1 MPSIIASILAALL
14 LTPLVLPEGLALFGA
29 PQGPTAQEKSLKASF
44 PPLSLAVTDFGAYA
58 KQAAAAY
65 GEGFPFREA
74 MIRAN
79 NRLRMAVFDES
90 PSKSVIMGR
99 DGWLFVNMEMEME
112 DWLGIGLYQ
121 PQELARLMEALTRR
135 RDWLAARGVRF
146 LVAVAPN
153 KSTVYGEH
161 LPEKFAR
168 LSAVTRLDQ
177 LAAAMRQAGVEFVD
191 LRPALYE
198 AKSVRRAFWKTDT
211 HWNGWGAF
219 MGSRAIVEALR
230 RHYPAMPPLS
240 AQDYAVTETAVPG
253 GDLAE
258 MLLLEG
264 ELPEADIDLKPLSPP
279 LARPAEPKGYKN
291 PAAIASR
298 EMIVRETGDPS
309 LPKAVVFRDSF
320 ASAAWP
326 FLAERFQRSVFLWEH
341 RFQPHIVEA
350 EKPDVVIYEVVE
362 RYQRQLFFED
372 GQ

>member
-1 MPSIIASILAALL
+1 MPSIIASILVILL
-14 LTPLVLPEGLALFGA
+14 LGPLVLPEGLAILGVT
-29 PQGPTAQEKSLKASF
+29 QGPTAQEKSLKASF
-44 PPLSLAVTDFGAYA
+44 PPFSLAVTDFGAYA
-58 KQAAAAY
+58 KQASTAY
-65 GEGFPFREA
+65 GEGFPFRDS
-74 MIRAN
+74 MIRASN
-79 NRLRMAVFDES
+79 LLRMAIFDES

-112 DWLGIGLYQ
+112 DWLGVGLYQ
-121 PQELARLMEALTRR
+121 PEELSRLMEELIRR
-135 RDWLAARGVRF
+135 RDWLAARGIRF

-153 KSTVYGEH
+153 KSTIYGEH
-161 LPEKFAR
+161 LPEKFAK
-168 LSAVTRLDQ
+168 LSSVTRLDQ
-177 LAAAMRQAGVEFVD
+177 LASAMREAGVEFVD
-191 LRPALYE
+191 LRPALQE

-230 RHYPAMPPLS
+230 RHFPAMAPLR
-240 AQDYAVTETAVPG
+240 AVDYGVTETAVPG

-258 MLLLEG
+258 MLLLER
-264 ELPEADIDLKPLSPP
+264 ELPEIDIDVKPLAPP
-279 LARPAEPKGYKN
+279 QARPAEPKGYKN
-291 PAAIASR
+291 PAAIPSR
-298 EMIVRETGDPS
+298 EMIVRETGDSS

-326 FLAERFQRSVFLWEH
+326 FLAERFQRSVFVWEH

-372 GQ
+372 